1 MIKYFKFPLF
11 VFLIFPLFS
20 FSQSEGS
27 QQDIYNWFDDVVG
40 FENIGI
46 YNGVEY
52 KEKNKVVNKNHS
64 YFGSVNFLVGSIDY
78 DGESY
83 FNLNMKYDLHEQD
96 VIVKIKNS
104 NASEFVVK
112 LLKEKIKG
120 FTINTH
126 RFVKIKG
133 IDLKGNSISGYYEEV
148 LSGSKF
154 KFLIRHQKIK
164 SELYRDFVMYAEYK
178 MAKKEYVVSLDNNYK
193 ILKAKSDIIDLFPE
207 LKAHIH
213 SYYKV
218 NRQLKRL
225 DYDKFLTELLKELKL
240 LTA

>member
-1 MIKYFKFPLF
+1 MIKYFKFPLI
-11 VFLIFPLFS
+11 VFLIFPLFCS
-20 FSQSEGS
+20 GQSEGS
-27 QQDIYNWFDDVVG
+27 QQAVYNWFDNVVG

-46 YNGVEY
+46 YNGVEF
-52 KEKNKVVNKNHS
+52 KEKDKVVNENHS
-64 YFGSVNFLVGSIDY
+64 YFSSANFLVGSIDY

-83 FNLNMKYDLHEQD
+83 FNLNMKYNLHEQD
-96 VIVKIKNS
+96 VIVKLKNS
-104 NASEFVVK
+104 NSSEFVIK
-112 LLKEKIKG
+112 LLKEKIDG

-133 IDLKGNSISGYYEEV
+133 IDLKGNSISGFYEEV
-148 LSGSKF
+148 LSGAKL

-164 SELYRDFVMYAEYK
+164 SELHRDFVMYAEYK
-178 MAKKEYVVSLDNNYK
+178 MAKKEYLVSFENSYK
-193 ILKAKSDIIDLFPE
+193 WIKSKSDLIDLFPE
-207 LKAHIH
+207 LKAQIH

-225 DYDKFLTELLKELKL
+225 DYDKFLTELLKDLKT